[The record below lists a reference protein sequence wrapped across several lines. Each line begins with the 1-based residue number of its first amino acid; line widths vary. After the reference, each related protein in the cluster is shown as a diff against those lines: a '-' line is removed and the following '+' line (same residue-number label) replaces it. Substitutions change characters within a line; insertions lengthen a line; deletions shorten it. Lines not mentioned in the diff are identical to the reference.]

1 MGQLVEDTHNSRVES
16 RRARTQVQGRT
27 RDTRTRSRRT
37 AWRVQLEQARGL
49 DVDRQVV
56 KPPFAYYGGKTTLAP
71 IIANLLPQHEHY
83 VEPFA
88 GSLAVLLAKKPSRAE
103 TVNDLDG
110 DLVTFWRVLR
120 DQPEELDRACLLT
133 PRSRQEFVQCWD
145 DAGDELEL
153 ARRVWI
159 RLTQSR
165 GHSMKRTG
173 WRTERNVSGR
183 SGLSR
188 ELRGQGKNILAAAER
203 IHHVTLESR
212 DALEVIRDYGSESTA
227 CLYVDPPYLG
237 STRATNYRVEM
248 TADDAHVALA
258 DALNE
263 CKASV
268 VLSGYDAPLYAQLFD
283 GWHRLDLK
291 APTTLSGDTDR
302 IEVLWSNR
310 PLREPDLFDQLDS
323 MEAELADYRAED
335 RRKRESA
342 EMREGRLS
350 DESHARLRGLSV
362 YIHTGEHETCP
373 ACIANAELAGGAS

>member
-1 MGQLVEDTHNSRVES
+1 M
-16 RRARTQVQGRT
+16 
-27 RDTRTRSRRT
+27 
-37 AWRVQLEQARGL
+37 
-49 DVDRQVV
+49 DRQPV

-71 IIANLLPQHEHY
+71 VIADLLPAHEHY

-120 DQPEELDRACLLT
+120 DRPEELERVCALT
-133 PRSRQEFVQCWD
+133 PHSRAELTLAADLDVAD
-145 DAGDELEL
+145 DLER
-153 ARRVWI
+153 ARRVFV

-165 GHSMKRTG
+165 SHSMKQTG
-173 WRTERNVSGR
+173 WWWRKQVGAGNTPPKSTLAFSKRIAAVGSRMTEV
-183 SGLSR
+183 
-188 ELRGQGKNILAAAER
+188 A
-203 IHHVTLESR
+203 LESR
-212 DALEVIRDYGSESTA
+212 DAIDVIRDYGSEPTA

-268 VLSGYDAPLYAQLFD
+268 VLSGYDAPLYAELFD

-302 IEVLWSNR
+302 VEVLWSNV
-310 PLREPDLFDQLDS
+310 PLAEDNLFDLLDTT
-323 MEAELADYRAED
+323 A
-335 RRKRESA
+335 
-342 EMREGRLS
+342 
-350 DESHARLRGLSV
+350 
-362 YIHTGEHETCP
+362 
-373 ACIANAELAGGAS
+373 

>member
-1 MGQLVEDTHNSRVES
+1 M
-16 RRARTQVQGRT
+16 AR
-27 RDTRTRSRRT
+27 
-37 AWRVQLEQARGL
+37 QAL
-49 DVDRQVV
+49 

-71 IIANLLPQHEHY
+71 VIADLLPAHDHY

-120 DQPEELDRACLLT
+120 DHGDDLARLCLLT
-133 PRSRQEFVQCWD
+133 PHARDEF
-145 DAGDELEL
+145 ELSKSLDVDSDLER
-153 ARRVWI
+153 ARRVWV
-159 RLTQSR
+159 RLVQSR
-165 GHSMKRTG
+165 SQSMKPTG
-173 WRTERNVSGR
+173 WKFEKRAGSFQGLLKSRAGR
-183 SGLSR
+183 IV
-188 ELRGQGKNILAAAER
+188 EVAER
-203 IHHVTLESR
+203 IAEVALESR
-212 DALEVIRDYGSESTA
+212 DAIDLIRDYGAETTT

-268 VLSGYDAPLYAQLFD
+268 VLSGYDAPLYTQLFD

-310 PLREPDLFDQLDS
+310 PLREPDLFDQL
-323 MEAELADYRAED
+323 
-335 RRKRESA
+335 
-342 EMREGRLS
+342 EG
-350 DESHARLRGLSV
+350 
-362 YIHTGEHETCP
+362 GEV
-373 ACIANAELAGGAS
+373 A

>member
-1 MGQLVEDTHNSRVES
+1 M
-16 RRARTQVQGRT
+16 
-27 RDTRTRSRRT
+27 
-37 AWRVQLEQARGL
+37 
-49 DVDRQVV
+49 DRQVV

-71 IIANLLPQHEHY
+71 VIAGLLPAHEHY

-103 TVNDLDG
+103 TVNDLDD

-120 DQPEELDRACLLT
+120 DRPEDLERVCALT
-133 PRSRQEFVQCWD
+133 PHSRSEFETSKDLACSN
-145 DAGDELEL
+145 LER
-153 ARRVWI
+153 ARRVWV

-165 GHSMKRTG
+165 SQSMKPTGWKFAKNPLSRTG
-173 WRTERNVSGR
+173 DLSYFVNRIEPCAARLSTVS
-183 SGLSR
+183 
-188 ELRGQGKNILAAAER
+188 I
-203 IHHVTLESR
+203 ESR
-212 DALEVIRDYGSESTA
+212 DALDVIRDYGSEPTA

-268 VLSGYDAPLYAQLFD
+268 VLSGYDSPLYAELFD

-291 APTTLSGDTDR
+291 APTTLSGATDR

-342 EMREGRLS
+342 EMRRRGAGKDLACWCPL
-350 DESHARLRGLSV
+350 DAPCHADVLL
-362 YIHTGEHETCP
+362 
-373 ACIANAELAGGAS
+373 ELANEDGAP